1 MKHIENY
8 NVYTWK
14 FVRYQVDWFWEPS
27 TTRWFRVIQN
37 QEWRYIYTPLL
48 PHDTNLH
55 WVILDQGGSSAN
67 NARSSDNNARSS
79 DSNDPPSED
88 NDECMKLIW
97 GFRDSIEDEEDMIP

>member
-1 MKHIENY
+1 M
-8 NVYTWK
+8 
-14 FVRYQVDWFWEPS
+14 
-27 TTRWFRVIQN
+27 
-37 QEWRYIYTPLL
+37 
-48 PHDTNLH
+48 
-55 WVILDQGGSSAN
+55 DQGGSSAN